1 MKSIPLTFES
11 KEDYLG
17 SFVDPLLEETR
28 AELASSME
36 VMYRAPYAELCFLNE
51 AKGDVKCLYDV
62 TVGPWRNRFN
72 ERGKEPY
79 KTLPGDLLILADGK
93 PESVADLQRVGRIW
107 SFALVDEISQDDI
120 NSTSTSFKA
129 KTSQDMEFQD
139 GMFVIFLMN
148 VTTLKRIW
156 NSLHMKGNL
165 DIVEEVLYSDSM
177 VRICANIITFYL

>member
-51 AKGDVKCLYDV
+51 AKGDVKCLYDI

-93 PESVADLQRVGRIW
+93 PESVADLQRVGRFW
-107 SFALVDEISQDDI
+107 SFALVDKISDDDI
-120 NSTSTSFKA
+120 NSTSTNFKV
-129 KTSQDMEFQD
+129 KTFQEMEFQD

-148 VTTLKRIW
+148 VTTQKRIW

-177 VRICANIITFYL
+177 VRICANITFCL